1 MNRAVIYFGATGNA
15 AADQMVMQVLEEYC
29 SLNDYDVVA
38 VVSENAR
45 LEGMSFP
52 MKFAFVGMAEVEDV
66 DVVVTLMSDMVG
78 DCEET
83 IMDNIIMLGEYGIT
97 VETVNDDMAGY
108 YQKMEQAGDKE
119 EGGIVS
125 LTDFISVFFK
135 RLIEAYAKKAD
146 FEIVETIFK
155 DTKSVERL
163 RYYIERDSI
172 ISILVSSIYD
182 ISSDKDVLKGI
193 MELAAEHGISIN
205 DESRGYETAL
215 ISFEEDNA

>member
-29 SLNDYDVVA
+29 ALNDYDVVA

-45 LEGMSFP
+45 PEGMSFP

-97 VETVNDDMAGY
+97 VETVNNDMAGY
-108 YQKMEQAGDKE
+108 IRRWSRQEIRKITA
-119 EGGIVS
+119 
-125 LTDFISVFFK
+125 LL
-135 RLIEAYAKKAD
+135 RL
-146 FEIVETIFK
+146 
-155 DTKSVERL
+155 
-163 RYYIERDSI
+163 
-172 ISILVSSIYD
+172 SILYQYFSSVS
-182 ISSDKDVLKGI
+182 
-193 MELAAEHGISIN
+193 ELA
-205 DESRGYETAL
+205 DRRLYE
-215 ISFEEDNA
+215 

>member
-1 MNRAVIYFGATGNA
+1 MNRAVRYFGATGNA

-135 RLIEAYAKKAD
+135 RLRAD
-146 FEIVETIFK
+146 
-155 DTKSVERL
+155 R
-163 RYYIERDSI
+163 
-172 ISILVSSIYD
+172 
-182 ISSDKDVLKGI
+182 
-193 MELAAEHGISIN
+193 
-205 DESRGYETAL
+205 
-215 ISFEEDNA
+215 

>member
-45 LEGMSFP
+45 PEGMSFP

-97 VETVNDDMAGY
+97 VETVMMIWLDIIRRWSR
-108 YQKMEQAGDKE
+108 QE
-119 EGGIVS
+119 
-125 LTDFISVFFK
+125 T
-135 RLIEAYAKKAD
+135 RKKAAL
-146 FEIVETIFK
+146 FH
-155 DTKSVERL
+155 L
-163 RYYIERDSI
+163 P
-172 ISILVSSIYD
+172 ILYQYFQASQS
-182 ISSDKDVLKGI
+182 
-193 MELAAEHGISIN
+193 
-205 DESRGYETAL
+205 
-215 ISFEEDNA
+215 

>member
-1 MNRAVIYFGATGNA
+1 MNKAVIYFGATGNE

-29 SLNDYDVVA
+29 TVNGYEVVA
-38 VVSENAR
+38 VISENAR
-45 LEGMSFP
+45 PEGMTFP
-52 MKFAFVGMAEVEDV
+52 MKFAFVGMAEVEEV

-83 IMDNIIMLGEYGIT
+83 IMDNIIMLGEHGIT
-97 VETVNDDMAGY
+97 VETANDDMAGY
-108 YQKMEQAGDKE
+108 YQKMEQAGKNADRAA
-119 EGGIVS
+119 
-125 LTDFISVFFK
+125 D
-135 RLIEAYAKKAD
+135 RIEAYAKKAD

-163 RYYIERDSI
+163 KFYIERDSI

-182 ISSDKDVLKGI
+182 ISSDKDVVKGI

-205 DESRGYETAL
+205 DESRGYEPAL
-215 ISFEEDNA
+215 ISFEEDNAG